1 MKNRDELS
9 PEDLAIE
16 RMLLEE
22 QQRQKVLDALAPEE
36 LVDKTLGEGQE
47 AGGWRRRKVRQKGL
61 PAKAAD
67 ESSDAN
73 SDMPGQKTEA
83 AEERPTKDNKQTQEK
98 LRLLGDRIPVVTECN
113 VKFAQHEAYFKYM
126 IYDGYRPLNLAHA
139 RDYVDFLVR
148 PLRDGLGDELQPE
161 YTPQHILDYLG

>member
-1 MKNRDELS
+1 MKNTDELS

-22 QQRQKVLDALAPEE
+22 EQRQKMLDALAPEE

-73 SDMPGQKTEA
+73 SDMPGQ
-83 AEERPTKDNKQTQEK
+83 
-98 LRLLGDRIPVVTECN
+98 
-113 VKFAQHEAYFKYM
+113 
-126 IYDGYRPLNLAHA
+126 
-139 RDYVDFLVR
+139 
-148 PLRDGLGDELQPE
+148 
-161 YTPQHILDYLG
+161 